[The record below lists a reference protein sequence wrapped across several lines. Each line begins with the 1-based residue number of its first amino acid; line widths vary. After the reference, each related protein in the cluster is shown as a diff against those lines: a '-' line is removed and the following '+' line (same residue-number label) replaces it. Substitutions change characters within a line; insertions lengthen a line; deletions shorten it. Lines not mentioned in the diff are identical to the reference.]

1 VERRQSSID
10 RSQIC
15 LRIEPVSGHLRGSVL
30 DLWPKYFPLVQ
41 AERRKR
47 EASGTVE
54 AARWQVYFELL

>member
-15 LRIEPVSGHLRGSVL
+15 LRIEPVSGYLRGSVL

-54 AARWQVYFELL
+54 AAR